1 MNRILLVENH
11 PALRRA
17 LAGMLEREREFIV
30 VGEAG
35 TITEARKMLH
45 GVDAAVI
52 DLDLPDGDGVE
63 LIEELREANSSGQ
76 GISSCKTLVLTASP
90 DRMEPARAVEA
101 GAEGVLHK
109 TSPIV
114 EVIDALRRLCAGET
128 LLSTAEVIELLGFAV
143 SQRELARIARL
154 AAESLTPREREV
166 LWALADGLDNKE
178 ISERLG
184 IAVET
189 ERNYITSILAKLGV
203 HSREQA
209 LVFAVRHGIVKI
221 HSAPPD
227 KQ

>member
-17 LAGMLEREREFIV
+17 LAWMLEREREFVV

-35 TITEARKMLH
+35 TLAEARKILH

-63 LIEELREANSSGQ
+63 LIQELREANP
-76 GISSCKTLVLTASP
+76 GIQEVSSCKTLVLTASS

-101 GAEGVLHK
+101 GAGGVLHK
-109 TSPIV
+109 SSPIV
-114 EVIDALRRLCAGET
+114 EVVDALRRLCAGEA

-143 SQRELARIARL
+143 SQRELARTARL
-154 AAESLTPREREV
+154 AQESLTPREREV
-166 LWALADGLDNKE
+166 LWALAEGLDNKE
-178 ISERLG
+178 IAERLG

-189 ERNYITSILAKLGV
+189 ERNYMTSLLAKLGV
-203 HSREQA
+203 HSRLQA
-209 LVFAVRHGIVKI
+209 LVFAVRHGLVDI
-221 HSAPPD
+221 HSASPGEH
-227 KQ
+227 